1 MGKNKKGLMVAFLVL
16 FLLLGVYFLLKSLN
30 LEEEPET
37 ANAVKT
43 VFEMNAEDIS
53 EIQIEYDGNSY
64 TFSHGDDKWSYE
76 EDELFPLSEAAVLD
90 IVSGVTSVEASRE
103 LDDPGELSEYGLDN
117 PVVQVRVKDTGG
129 KEVLLKFGN
138 DNESLG
144 SSYMKKDEEK
154 TVYLVD
160 SSVKEKFCRDISDLA
175 EKEEI
180 PSISSSTI
188 QKVEITQEKNTKSIE
203 KDESAETG
211 WTYKVAD
218 NGKEILSEA
227 VDGSKVNSFMNNYT
241 GLAWQEFVSYD
252 LQDLTKY
259 GLDNPIAITINY
271 QVTET
276 EETDESE
283 EAEEKEE
290 TKVDKQEIFYIGN
303 QDENGNYYAML
314 EGGNYVYK
322 LSASSVKLM
331 LSLDID
337 SLASSLVAD
346 YSFADLDKVTFIRN
360 NQTYV
365 ASKKT
370 DDSEEQKYYLNDK
383 EIDKTLFSDFY
394 SEVTSMEWQTRET
407 QVKTENNSPDM
418 MVTFEKEGGLN
429 VTVNYYPYDSN
440 FYLVIDSKGNT
451 VLVNKMKVKQMLESF
466 DAMVEEWNQ

>member
-1 MGKNKKGLMVAFLVL
+1 MGKNKKGLIVAFLVL

-30 LEEEPET
+30 LEEETDE
-37 ANAVKT
+37 ADAEKT

-160 SSVKEKFCRDISDLA
+160 SSVKENFCRDISDLA

-218 NGKEILSEA
+218 NGKKILSAA
-227 VDGSKVNSFMNNYT
+227 VDSSKVNSFMNNYT
-241 GLAWQEFVSYD
+241 GLTWQEFVSYD

-259 GLDNPIAITINY
+259 GLDNPTVITINY

-276 EETDESE
+276 EKTDESE
-283 EAEEKEE
+283 EAE
-290 TKVDKQEIFYIGN
+290 
-303 QDENGNYYAML
+303 
-314 EGGNYVYK
+314 
-322 LSASSVKLM
+322 
-331 LSLDID
+331 
-337 SLASSLVAD
+337 
-346 YSFADLDKVTFIRN
+346 
-360 NQTYV
+360 
-365 ASKKT
+365 
-370 DDSEEQKYYLNDK
+370 
-383 EIDKTLFSDFY
+383 
-394 SEVTSMEWQTRET
+394 
-407 QVKTENNSPDM
+407 
-418 MVTFEKEGGLN
+418 
-429 VTVNYYPYDSN
+429 
-440 FYLVIDSKGNT
+440 
-451 VLVNKMKVKQMLESF
+451 
-466 DAMVEEWNQ
+466 

>member
-1 MGKNKKGLMVAFLVL
+1 MGKNKKGLIVAFLVL

-30 LEEEPET
+30 LEEETDE
-37 ANAVKT
+37 ADAEKT

-144 SSYMKKDEEK
+144 SSYMKKGEEK

-160 SSVKEKFCRDISDLA
+160 SSVKENFCRDISDLA
-175 EKEEI
+175 KKEEI

-218 NGKEILSEA
+218 NGKEILSAA
-227 VDGSKVNSFMNNYT
+227 VDSSKVNSFMNNYT
-241 GLAWQEFVSYD
+241 GLTWQEFVSYD

-259 GLDNPIAITINY
+259 GLDNPTVITINY

-276 EETDESE
+276 GKTDESE

-346 YSFADLDKVTFIRN
+346 YSFADLDKVTFTRN

-370 DDSEEQKYYLNDK
+370 DDTEEQKYYLNDK
-383 EIDKTLFSDFY
+383 EIDKTLFSVFY
-394 SEVTSMEWQTRET
+394 AEVTSMEWQTRET
-407 QVKTENNSPDM
+407 QVKTENDSIDM
-418 MVTFEKEGGLN
+418 TITFEKEGGLN

-440 FYLVIDSKGNT
+440 FYLVTDSKGNI

-466 DAMVEEWNQ
+466 DNMVEEWNQ

>member
-1 MGKNKKGLMVAFLVL
+1 MGKDKKGLMVAFLVL

-30 LEEEPET
+30 LEKEPET

-53 EIQIEYDGNSY
+53 EIQIEYDGNRY

-211 WTYKVAD
+211 WKYKVAD

-227 VDGSKVNSFMNNYT
+227 VDSSKVNSFMNNYT

-259 GLDNPIAITINY
+259 GLDNPTVITINY

-276 EETDESE
+276 
-283 EAEEKEE
+283 EE

-314 EGGNYVYK
+314 KGGNHVYK

-346 YSFADLDKVTFIRN
+346 YSFADLDKVTFTRN

-407 QVKTENNSPDM
+407 QVKIENNSPDM

-440 FYLVIDSKGNT
+440 FYLVTDSKGNT